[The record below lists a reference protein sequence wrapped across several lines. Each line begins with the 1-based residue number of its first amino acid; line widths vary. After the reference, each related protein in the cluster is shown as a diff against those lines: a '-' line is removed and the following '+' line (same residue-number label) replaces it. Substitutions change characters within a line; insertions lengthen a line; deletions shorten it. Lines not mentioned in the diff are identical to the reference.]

1 MKKILGFLV
10 VGIIGGLVALG
21 LHSIFFKPT
30 SQPLGSDNTERA
42 LAFASLKAQSEKA
55 GSLDFVKAAEL
66 STPSVVHIRTQVES
80 RSSSSSSNRAPF
92 HEFFDFFG
100 ENGFDFD
107 MPRGPRGG
115 SGSGVII
122 TADGFI
128 ATNNHVV
135 EGASKIEVTL
145 HDKRTY
151 VADLIGTDP
160 TTDLA
165 LLKIKESGLP
175 FLPAGNSDALHVGEW
190 VIAVGNPMN
199 LNSTVTAGI
208 ISAKER
214 SINLLRS
221 NDNRYAIENFIQ
233 TDAAINPGNSG
244 GALVNTAGELIGI
257 NTAIASQTGG
267 FIGYGFA
274 IPINLAKKVLDDIK
288 EFGGVQRGLLG
299 VSIQDITSELAEKEN
314 INSLQGVYV
323 FEVVPNSAADKAG
336 MKAKDIIRKVNGRVV
351 NSSSSLQEEVGKF
364 RPGDKITL
372 TLLRGAKEMDVT
384 AILLNK
390 EGKASTSKVETV
402 AKNEIYGLVLENLE
416 RKELEKVK
424 ATHGVRVKETKKGI
438 FQGKI
443 PAGFIITSI
452 DKKAVHSVSNVVS
465 VLQNAKGGVLIE
477 GRNNKGE
484 VEVIGVLID

>member
-1 MKKILGFLV
+1 MKKILGFLIVGV
-10 VGIIGGLVALG
+10 VGGLVALG
-21 LHSIFFKPT
+21 LHAVFIKHTPAAS
-30 SQPLGSDNTERA
+30 SLNNEERA
-42 LAFASLKAQSEKA
+42 LAFASLKAQADKS
-55 GSLDFVKAAEL
+55 GGVDFVKAAAL
-66 STPSVVHIRTQVES
+66 STPSVVHIKTVVEQ
-80 RSSSSSSNRAPF
+80 RSNMQSNRAPF
-92 HEFFDFFG
+92 HDFFDFFG
-100 ENGFDFD
+100 ENGFD

-135 EGASKIEVTL
+135 EGATKIEVTL
-145 HDKRTY
+145 QDKRTF

-165 LLKIKESGLP
+165 LLKINENGLP
-175 FLPAGNSDALHVGEW
+175 FLPAGNSDNLNVGEW

-274 IPINLAKKVLDDIK
+274 IPINLAKKVLDDLK
-288 EFGGVQRGLLG
+288 EYGGVQRGLLG
-299 VSIQDITSELAEKEN
+299 VSIQDITSDLAEKEN
-314 INSLQGVYV
+314 ISSLQGVYV
-323 FEVVPNSAADKAG
+323 FEVVSGSAADKAG
-336 MKAKDIIRKVNGRVV
+336 IKAKDIIRKVNGKTV
-351 NSSSSLQEEVGKF
+351 NSSSSLQEEVGKY
-364 RPGDKITL
+364 RPGDKVTITIQ
-372 TLLRGAKEMDVT
+372 RGSKEMDVT

-390 EGKASTSKVETV
+390 DGKAATTKIDMS
-402 AKNEIYGLVLENLE
+402 AKNEILGLVLENAE
-416 RKELEKVK
+416 RKDLEKVK
-424 ATHGVRVKETKKGI
+424 TKHGVRVKETKKGV

-443 PAGFIITSI
+443 PSGFIITSI
-452 DKKAVHSVSNVVS
+452 DKQPVHSVSNAIAI
-465 VLQNAKGGVLIE
+465 LQASKGGVLIE
-477 GRNNKGE
+477 GRNSKGDI
-484 VEVIGVLID
+484 EVIGVFIE